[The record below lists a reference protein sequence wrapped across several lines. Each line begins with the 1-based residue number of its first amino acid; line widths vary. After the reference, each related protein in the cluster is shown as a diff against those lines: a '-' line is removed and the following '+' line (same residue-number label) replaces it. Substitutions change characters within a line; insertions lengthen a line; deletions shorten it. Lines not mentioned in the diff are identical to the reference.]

1 MCWRRW
7 IFGKLTDHTPC
18 LRVFRFCFVLL
29 LPRLLW
35 PVDAW
40 VVIEKESKHLKENE
54 SELSRRTRQPGEGKL
69 SRTQLP
75 CRITRGSVGE
85 CTCTCVYTW
94 CECVCV
100 RILRQENLSVVSA
113 LMIGGE
119 RERRRSFSP
128 HCVHSYYFISFNK
141 VAF

>member
-18 LRVFRFCFVLL
+18 SRVFRFCFVLL

-35 PVDAW
+35 PVTAW
-40 VVIEKESKHLKENE
+40 VVIEKESKHLKESE
-54 SELSRRTRQPGEGKL
+54 RELSRRTRQPGEGKL
-69 SRTQLP
+69 SRTRLP

-119 RERRRSFSP
+119 REEAKLLP
-128 HCVHSYYFISFNK
+128 HCVHSYYFIS
-141 VAF
+141 